1 MKARFF
7 YWLKVYLG
15 FSRKESRGFVLLIP
29 VLLLIVFTKI
39 VFKEIRQAKAENFH
53 VQYLGIIDSLK
64 SSGITLVSSP
74 FPVFNQQD
82 TIIKKS
88 NEKQLENL
96 NRIPFSEADSVT
108 LQIVPGIGQSTA
120 SRIVKFRE
128 NLGGL
133 HSKVQLTEVYGL
145 KPETIDAIWEYFD
158 FSPNIFRKIIINQ
171 VEVDELG
178 KHPYFSYAE
187 SKVLIAYRKQHGNF
201 QSSED
206 LKQIKIFKPEWI
218 DKISPYLDFQ

>member
-7 YWLKVYLG
+7 YWLKIYLG
-15 FSRKESRGFVLLIP
+15 FSSKESRGFVLLIP
-29 VLLLIVFTKI
+29 VLLFLVLCTGIL
-39 VFKEIRQAKAENFH
+39 KEIRNANAEDFH
-53 VQYLGIIDSLK
+53 IQYLATLDSLQA
-64 SSGITLVSSP
+64 SGVVLVGSP
-74 FPVFNQQD
+74 NPVFNPQD
-82 TIIKKS
+82 TIITKS
-88 NEKQLENL
+88 NTKQLDNL
-96 NRIPFSEADSVT
+96 NRIPFAEADSVT

-133 HSKVQLTEVYGL
+133 HSKSQLTEVYGL
-145 KPETIDAIWEYFD
+145 KPETIEAIWEYFN
-158 FSPNIFRKIIINQ
+158 FSPGIFKTIKINQ
-171 VEVDELG
+171 VEVDELS

-187 SKVLIAYRKQHGNF
+187 AKVLVAYRKQHGDY

-206 LKQIKIFKPEWI
+206 FLKIRIFKQEWI